1 MFQIPSSSTNSN
13 AITNSAPINVVLPQS
28 SAATQKKPRKKRDTS
43 HISTKIRISAKKTK
57 KKKLDELKEAPV
69 EDQLI
74 LRLPPSPATEEFRNL
89 VKKRQVPAGFYVNFS
104 DSRKATVSLGL
115 GEEPSVLKGKLVDLP
130 CILESQKT
138 FDNKQFYK
146 IGDISQVH
154 CYLLKL

>member
-1 MFQIPSSSTNSN
+1 MFQIPSSS
-13 AITNSAPINVVLPQS
+13 SAPAPVNVSLPQPLT
-28 SAATQKKPRKKRDTS
+28 APVKKPRKKRDTS

-89 VKKRQVPAGFYVNFS
+89 VKKRQIPAGFYLNFS
-104 DSRKATVSLGL
+104 DPRKATVCLGV
-115 GEEPSVLKGKLVDLP
+115 GQEPIVHKARLVDLP

-146 IGDISQVH
+146 IGDISQVF
-154 CYLLKL
+154 